1 MNDDNYIIKDAVL
14 TAKPI
19 DSIWTKIGKFLKFV
33 ATIISFVI
41 TFVVFVVLSIPIIIY
56 GISGFVI
63 LAFCLAIL
71 AGLFWALL
79 FMLRFLLP
87 DFNVTFMSFFDV
99 NGRLNDKDTTR

>member
-1 MNDDNYIIKDAVL
+1 MNDDDITIKDAIL

-19 DSIWTKIGKFLKFV
+19 DSIWKKIGKFLKF
-33 ATIISFVI
+33 AAIIVSFVV
-41 TFVVFVVLSIPIIIY
+41 TFVVFVVLAIPVIIY

-87 DFNVTFMSFFDV
+87 DFHLTFMSFFDV